1 MMAKKKAK
9 FGAGTVQLPGFPPNV
24 RHTQQAAQQAMR
36 NAGVNRIE
44 DIPPINWSP
53 QNALQNRPQPIA
65 NYNPVLQN
73 LYAQP
78 QQDQVAP
85 NSVEDF
91 RRRLAAIG
99 ISVPDDQQPQ
109 NIQQPQ
115 MQGPLQGLA
124 GLNNLTPTQTSP
136 SIPLPQPTAQNTAIP
151 QGQVLHRTGR
161 QRGGLG
167 RFFLGNRPEVF
178 NSPNFTPF
186 QSEVLNYLLQHGLG
200 SLQDLDQN
208 QFDFAPIGNQELE
221 RFYTQTIPSLAERFT
236 AMGGGQRSSA
246 FQGALANAG
255 RFLGNDLAAQQQQY
269 GLQQQGMQQ
278 NLISNLLNLG
288 LAPQFAQNLNPGGG
302 GLLGGLVNAG
312 TQLGKA
318 AVSGAMMA

>member
-1 MMAKKKAK
+1 MPRKRPNR
-9 FGAGTVQLPGFPPNV
+9 GAAI
-24 RHTQQAAQQAMR
+24 QAAVPA
-36 NAGVNRIE
+36 
-44 DIPPINWSP
+44 
-53 QNALQNRPQPIA
+53 PIA

-73 LYAQP
+73 LYAQQP
-78 QQDQVAP
+78 QQA
-85 NSVEDF
+85 
-91 RRRLAAIG
+91 AAIT
-99 ISVPDDQQPQ
+99 PQ
-109 NIQQPQ
+109 FNQT
-115 MQGPLQGLA
+115 QGALQGLA
-124 GLNNLTPTQTSP
+124 GLNNFAPTQMGQASS
-136 SIPLPQPTAQNTAIP
+136 SIPLPQPNGQNTAIP
-151 QGQVLHRTGR
+151 QGQVLHRTGK
-161 QRGGLG
+161 QRGAIG
-167 RFFLGNRPEVF
+167 RFFSGNRPEVF

-186 QSEVLNYLLQHGLG
+186 QSEALNYMLQYGLG
-200 SLQDLDQN
+200 GLQDLDQN

-278 NLISNLLNLG
+278 NLISNLLNMG

-302 GLLGGLVNAG
+302 GLFGGLINAG

-318 AVSGAMMA
+318 AVSGAMMAA